1 MDDWGSQPMKV
12 RTEDWKCRWPLL
24 AGHRR
29 TCRLWKANH
38 GRLEEPTMEGAE
50 GRLRELTIVE
60 SQPWTTGNAN
70 HERHGRK
77 TGSCSAGSRYWPVI
91 EGTVDCGEPTVDD
104 WESQP

>member
-29 TCRLWKANH
+29 SCRLWKANH

-50 GRLRELTIVE
+50 GRL
-60 SQPWTTGNAN
+60 
-70 HERHGRK
+70 
-77 TGSCSAGSRYWPVI
+77 I
-91 EGTVDCGEPTVDD
+91 EGADDCGEPTMDD
-104 WESQP
+104 WGSQPMKVMTEDWKL

>member
-1 MDDWGSQPMKV
+1 
-12 RTEDWKCRWPLL
+12 
-24 AGHRR
+24 
-29 TCRLWKANH
+29 
-38 GRLEEPTMEGAE
+38 MEGAE
-50 GRLRELTIVE
+50 GRLVVPVAVTVPSKKELTIVE

-91 EGTVDCGEPTVDD
+91 EGTVDCGEPIMDD